1 MYVLFVFCFVCL
13 LIFFSQPIFVFSA
26 ACFFSQL
33 IFGFPQPVTVKCLT
47 LFLLSRCFGA
57 SHPGKEAECQAP
69 TSAPATLARSASSA
83 FPMSSPHRGVRA
95 GLQGAGEED
104 GAEAAER
111 PAPSRRQLPAG
122 RDGWRPAQSQHEAG
136 HSGGQRENKMRSRSY
151 VARETDRQRLRQI
164 CGQIN
169 RDCDTSDRQ
178 TETGYRQRDKQ
189 RLRQRERER
198 EGERRGG
205 RGRESGS
212 KQERDRHRE
221 RATRERTDISR
232 KRGRERNGQYEIY
245 LHDKIIKDFK

>member
-1 MYVLFVFCFVCL
+1 MFCFVCL

-47 LFLLSRCFGA
+47 LFLLSQCFGA
-57 SHPGKEAECQAP
+57 SHPGKEAECHAP
-69 TSAPATLARSASSA
+69 TSAPATLARSTSSA

-122 RDGWRPAQSQHEAG
+122 RDGRRPAQSQHEAG

-151 VARETDRQRLRQI
+151 VARETGRQRLRQI

-178 TETGYRQRDKQ
+178 TETGHRQRDRQ

-198 EGERRGG
+198 KGG
-205 RGRESGS
+205 REKR
-212 KQERDRHRE
+212 RE
-221 RATRERTDISR
+221 REREWKQTRERQTERESN
-232 KRGRERNGQYEIY
+232 KRENRHQ
-245 LHDKIIKDFK
+245 